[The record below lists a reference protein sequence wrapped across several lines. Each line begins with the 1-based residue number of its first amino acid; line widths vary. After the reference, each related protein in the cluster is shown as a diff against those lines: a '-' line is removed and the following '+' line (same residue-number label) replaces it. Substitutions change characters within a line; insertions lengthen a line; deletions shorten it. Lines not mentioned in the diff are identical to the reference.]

1 VKIKIKME
9 TSNNI
14 RLLKLLVRILETKAP
29 LNQTSVSIG
38 FQFQSQNENGDE
50 TKLKAKRKKNN

>member
-1 VKIKIKME
+1 ME